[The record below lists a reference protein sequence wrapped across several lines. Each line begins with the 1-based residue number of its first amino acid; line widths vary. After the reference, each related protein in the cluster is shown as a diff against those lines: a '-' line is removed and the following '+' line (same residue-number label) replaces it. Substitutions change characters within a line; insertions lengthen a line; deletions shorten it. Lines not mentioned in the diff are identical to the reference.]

1 VVGLSEHLNI
11 VAEARESIRSLTR
24 DPATRLLLGHS
35 QLTQAQ
41 LETLLADSLS
51 SDTQRGRRRL
61 LRPSGA
67 RISRGAYNRTLIQ
80 AQNNVIRSLY
90 TVLLL
95 GYVGLFDSAALQPF
109 VELSDTI
116 QGYVDEIRKTGHND
130 RVGLEELNRRLLES
144 ITALA
149 KRQSFKDIL

>member
-1 VVGLSEHLNI
+1 ML
-11 VAEARESIRSLTR
+11 AEARESIRTLTR
-24 DPATRLLLGHS
+24 DPVTRLLLGHS

-41 LETLLADSLS
+41 LETLLADSMS
-51 SDTQRGRRRL
+51 GETQKGRRRL
-61 LRPSGA
+61 LRPYGA

-90 TVLLL
+90 TVLLV

-116 QGYVDEIRKTGHND
+116 QGYVDEIRKPGQNP
-130 RVGLEELNRRLLES
+130 REGLDQLNRRLLET

-149 KRQSFKDIL
+149 KRESFKDIL